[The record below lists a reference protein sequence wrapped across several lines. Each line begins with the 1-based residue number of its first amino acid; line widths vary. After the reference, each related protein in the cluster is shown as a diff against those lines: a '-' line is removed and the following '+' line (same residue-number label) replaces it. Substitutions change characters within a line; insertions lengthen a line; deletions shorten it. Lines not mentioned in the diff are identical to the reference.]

1 MLPHKHP
8 CGCQTSCN
16 SSLDEAIPFPASVSC
31 DTPWLTVQVAV
42 TSSQQAANQVQ
53 TLQNDVA
60 ASEQRVADTKQTLD
74 NTQVGLFS
82 SR

>member
-1 MLPHKHP
+1 M
-8 CGCQTSCN
+8 
-16 SSLDEAIPFPASVSC
+16 
-31 DTPWLTVQVAV
+31 PWLTVQVAV

-82 SR
+82 SRYFDVY